1 MTNTNYD
8 FNDILASLR
17 GGAKL
22 DDLMA
27 EFTKQ
32 VNAAVEVYDNENKM
46 LDQAYVELATAWNE
60 VAIAYINK
68 HGMPEGYTD
77 IDDML
82 MDADE
87 AEKLF
92 ESIVGLGAML
102 QSIKNA
108 FSEIKPAAKPT
119 NKGNDIE
126 DIFNKFFKENGI

>member
-1 MTNTNYD
+1 MANTNYD

-32 VNAAVEVYDNENKM
+32 VNAAVETYDRENKV
-46 LDQAYVELATAWNE
+46 LDRAYAGLAEAWNE
-60 VAIAYINK
+60 VAIAYIDK
-68 HGMPEGYTD
+68 HGIPEGYTD

-82 MDADE
+82 MDTEE

-108 FSEIKPAAKPT
+108 FSDIKPAAKPT